1 MTEPGLSAR
10 PENQGPVHDASHRRV
25 PISKIIAEPELWPR
39 EQFDAERLQLFAD
52 YFAAGE
58 EAKLPPVQ
66 LVDVGDGHYLL
77 ADGWHRSE
85 VARRSNR
92 DEISAVILAVPA
104 GRDVRQ
110 WVLLYAIRAVTQS
123 PVPLTSTE
131 RAQVVRRMLAE
142 CPSWPD
148 RKIARHVGVSPTTVG
163 HYRELQAS
171 SSVQIGHSSGDRP
184 GSVAGTSVDADPTHH
199 EPNESGAPAG
209 SNNRRSRMRPLRT
222 RRPRSEPPQRR
233 SCPSSRAW

>member
-1 MTEPGLSAR
+1 
-10 PENQGPVHDASHRRV
+10 VHDASARRV

-92 DEISAVILAVPA
+92 DEISAVIL
-104 GRDVRQ
+104 GRWVRSFK
-110 WVLLYAIRAVTQS
+110 VSADR
-123 PVPLTSTE
+123 ST
-131 RAQVVRRMLAE
+131 V
-142 CPSWPD
+142 S
-148 RKIARHVGVSPTTVG
+148 RH
-163 HYRELQAS
+163 
-171 SSVQIGHSSGDRP
+171 
-184 GSVAGTSVDADPTHH
+184 
-199 EPNESGAPAG
+199 
-209 SNNRRSRMRPLRT
+209 
-222 RRPRSEPPQRR
+222 RPR
-233 SCPSSRAW
+233 